1 MTGKMGKFI
10 HTGMVHDFVMVGG
23 RQQLSSCERA
33 ILVYRT
39 CGIEEH

>member
-1 MTGKMGKFI
+1 MGKFI
-10 HTGMVHDFVMVGG
+10 HTGMVHNDFVMVEG
-23 RQQLSSCERA
+23 RQQLSSWERA